1 MRFAAS
7 FAQERLWFLDRLE
20 PGSAAYNIPAAIRLS
35 GPLRAEALNGA
46 LREVVRRHEALRTT
60 FTESEGRAQQVIDAG
75 EPCALCRVDVSELP
89 ETGREKEVRRL
100 ARQEAARP
108 FDLSRGPLMRA
119 TLIRLADQEHA
130 LLLTM
135 HHIVSDVWSIR
146 VLLSELSSVC
156 ETFSRGRPSAFPEL
170 PIQYADYAHWQRQ
183 WLQGDVLEAQ
193 LSYWRDRLRGAP
205 RLLELPADR
214 PRPAVQSTA
223 GATEPVWLPRALSEA
238 LVALS
243 RREGA
248 TLFMTLLA
256 AFQALLHRYADQ
268 EKVLV
273 GTPIAGRTRT
283 ETEGLIGLFVNTL
296 VLRAD
301 VRHDMSFQEL
311 LAEVRVAALGA
322 YANQDLP
329 FEKLV
334 EELEPI
340 RDLGK
345 MPLFQAMFIF
355 QNTPQMAIDLAGLK
369 ASALDDTSAHVR
381 SDLDLYAWESG
392 DGIRG
397 TFVYRTDLFEA
408 PTIARLCRR
417 FITLLESI
425 VRDPAAP
432 IDALRL
438 DPDLELASI
447 PLSASHDSRGSLS
460 YHQERMWFI
469 DQFETGNVYES
480 HPVYHNLPLVLHF
493 QGGVDADLLQRA
505 INLVTGRHDVLR
517 TRFVTRDGHA
527 YQEVVPHT
535 DLELNVRDVA
545 GDPDRDA
552 SELVVQFAL
561 EASQIPIA
569 LDRDRLI
576 RATLFRLAD
585 ATAVLVV
592 TVHHSAADTWSLR
605 VLAQEIAESY
615 NAQTEKRPARFA
627 DLTVRYIDHAN
638 WQRTLPEDV
647 VEQLLFYWKRQL
659 AGPLQALTL
668 PTRVG
673 RPAVHTYSVGRRTF
687 AFSGRLSSQ
696 IDARGRAE
704 HTGTF
709 EVLLAAFNVLLHR
722 YSGHEEIVVGTSV
735 PCRRHA
741 AVRNAVGPFA
751 NLLVLRSNLG
761 GRPTFGAFLKQIIR
775 TVDDARRHEDMPFD
789 WLVKELNP
797 QVDMSRTALFDV
809 LFRFDDAPPA
819 AITVGQTKAILVDTN
834 LGHGKYDVNLSVQR
848 TAEGFVG
855 TWVYNTDLFDEFMI
869 EQLAGHFEAL
879 LECFASGSDVP
890 VNDVDLLSQAEKR
903 TQLVDWNRT
912 AAEYPR
918 EKTIHSIFEE
928 QVARYPDRVA
938 VVFQH
943 TQLTYRQLDEESN
956 RLANYLREQG
966 VGRETLVA
974 LCLARSPDM
983 IVAILGVLKAG
994 GAYLPIDPDYPDERR
1009 SYIVNDSGVSHAIST
1024 SSSIGI
1030 LADSVSSLILL
1041 DRDRE
1046 AIGSR
1051 SSQPPAAHA
1060 VPDNIAYCIYTSGST
1075 GRPKGVLLE
1084 HRQVV
1089 RLMVNDHMQFAF
1101 TEEDVWSVFH
1111 SYCFD
1116 FSVWE
1121 MYGALLY
1128 GGRLVIVSEGVN
1140 KDPQQFLGLILSEEV
1155 TVLNQTPSAF
1165 QQLMHHALSQRRTSV
1180 ALRYIIFGGEALAP
1194 RQLQPWNRAYP
1205 DVKLVN
1211 MYGITETTVHVT
1223 FKGLEAEDLEK
1234 DGSNIG
1240 VPIPTLQTYLV
1251 DSGMRLLPVGVPG
1264 ELHVGGAGLARNY
1277 LNRPELTAERFI
1289 PHPFGGPAG
1298 ARLYKSGDLGLY
1310 LPNGE
1315 MEYLGR
1321 RDHQVKIRGFRIE
1334 LGEIEGAL
1342 SRHPALRAVA
1352 VVAREDTPGQVRLV
1366 AYTVAEAEPPGVTEL
1381 RDFLKTSLPDYMV
1394 PAAFVALDALPL
1406 TSNGKVDRRALPAPE
1421 TQALESAHVAPRSP
1435 VEEILADVWASVLG
1449 VPQVGVQS
1457 DFFELGGHSLLVTRV
1472 MSRVAQVFEVDLP
1485 LRTLFEHPTVAG
1497 LAAQV
1502 EAAKQGGAV
1511 VRAPSIHRR
1520 VDRGSAPLSFAQER
1534 LWFLDQLEPSGS
1546 AYVVPS
1552 ALRLTGTLHVAS
1564 FAAAYREVVRRH
1576 ESLRTVIVT
1585 TGDGRGEQRIT
1596 DGESIALEFVD
1607 LSSLAPIAREEEM
1620 RRLALL
1626 MARRP
1631 FDMASGPLVRATVL
1645 RLEDETHVALFSAH
1659 HIVTDGWSMGLIVR
1673 ELTTL
1678 YPAFITGHP
1687 SPLAE
1692 PPIQY
1697 ADYAVWQ
1704 RNWLD
1709 AGAMDAQVSYWS
1721 DRLAGASGLLELPT
1735 DRPRPPLQG
1744 LAGASEPV
1752 SIAKDLSEALQVLSR
1767 REGVTPFMTLLAA
1780 FQTLL
1785 YKYSGQKTV
1794 LVGTPIAGRTRAEA
1808 EGLIGLF
1815 VNTLVMRADFDGALT
1830 FRDVL
1835 AQVRET
1841 ALGAYAHQDLPFE
1854 KLVDELEVE
1863 RDLSRTPLFQVMF
1876 ALQNTPTET
1885 LSLPGLSL
1893 LPVEIEQATS
1903 KFDMTLSL
1911 AESPSGI
1918 RGTLEYS
1925 SDLFDA
1931 ATIRRM
1937 VGHFTQ
1943 LLEAA
1948 VAEPTRPVATLE
1960 LLSTAERTQLLETW
1974 NATEEMYRSDAC
1986 IPDVFQAQVAL
1997 TPDAVAVVFE
2007 GRQLTYRQLD
2017 DRAAR
2022 LASYLQ
2028 SVGVGPEVRVG
2039 LCLDRSLD
2047 LVVGML
2053 GILNAGGAY
2062 VALDPS
2068 YPEQRLR
2075 VILEDAD
2082 VALVLTQAHLAH
2094 RFGADVQVLR
2104 IDADWPANAPT
2115 ADCSASHSLDPR
2127 NLAYVMFTS
2136 GSTGRPK
2143 GVQIA
2148 HGSVVNFLETM
2159 RAVPGLDRDDT
2170 FVSVTTI
2177 SFDISVLELLL
2188 PLTTGARLVVA
2199 GPDDVRDG
2207 GQLAAL
2213 VERHQATAMQG
2224 TPATWRLVLD
2234 NGWSGG
2240 ASLKALCG
2248 GEALSQDLA
2257 SRLLSGARSVWNMY
2271 GPTETTVWSTLDHVE
2286 DRDAPTSIGHPIANT
2301 KVYVLDRETRLLPI
2315 GVPGE
2320 LHIGG
2325 AGVSRGYRK
2334 RPDETAAR
2342 FVPNPFDVAGGSR
2355 LYRTGDR
2362 VRYRPDG
2369 RIEFLGRI
2377 DHQVKIRGHRIEL
2390 GEVETVLGQHQS
2402 IRDAVVVARE
2412 DAPGHTRLV
2421 AYMLASGDQ
2430 PLSVTELQRHIRA
2443 SLPEYMIPAAF
2454 VTLDAWPFT
2463 PNGKI
2468 DRRALPAPEQS
2479 RPELETAFIA
2489 PRDPREKTLAAIWSR
2504 VLGVDQLG
2512 VHDSFFHVGGDS
2524 ILAIQIVAR
2533 ANEAGL
2539 RLTPRQIF
2547 EHQTIAELA
2556 AVAGVGEV
2564 AAEQGAVTGAVALTP
2579 IQRWFFESPPAE
2591 PHHFN
2596 QALLLEARARLD
2608 PACLGQSVASL
2619 FLHHDALRHRF
2630 ELRDGEWH
2638 QESMTPDGR
2647 SPFSTVDL
2655 SSLAPAERS
2664 AEMTRQIEALH
2675 TSFDLGRGPLF
2686 HVRHFACGDE
2696 PDRVFLIAH
2705 HLVVDGVSWRILL
2718 EDLLT
2723 AYDQAIRGVSATLP
2737 RKTTAL
2743 QHWARKLYEYVQSG
2757 ALNEEV
2763 AYWQQQV
2770 TGEAPRLP
2778 VDRTDGPNT
2787 IASRAVVSATLT
2799 EEDSHALLTEVP
2811 EAYGTQINDV
2821 LLTALLQAF
2830 APWTGSRAL
2839 VVDLEGHGRESP
2851 FDDLDVSRTVGWFT
2865 TIFPVRLELPA
2876 KEDPG
2881 SALTA
2886 IKEQLRQI
2894 PQRGIGYGLLRYSE
2908 PARIAQLGDA
2918 PAEVIFNYLGRFDQT
2933 LAANT
2938 PFRFATGSSGPA
2950 QSPRARPRHLM
2961 EVSGIIVDGR
2971 LQLSL
2976 QYSENVHAR
2985 ATMQGLVDGIADA
2998 LRGIIAHCLSPD
3010 AGGASPSDFPLADL
3024 DQATLDR
3031 LLQGQEY

>member
-1 MRFAAS
+1 M
-7 FAQERLWFLDRLE
+7 
-20 PGSAAYNIPAAIRLS
+20 RLS
-35 GPLRAEALNGA
+35 GPLLAEALNEA

-60 FTESEGRAQQVIDAG
+60 FTTSEGRTQQVIDAG
-75 EPCALCRVDVSELP
+75 EPCALRRVDVSVLP
-89 ETGREKEVRRL
+89 EADREREVRRL
-100 ARQEAARP
+100 ARQEVAHP
-108 FDLSRGPLMRA
+108 FDLLRGPLLRV

-135 HHIVSDVWSIR
+135 HHIVSDMWSIR
-146 VLLSELSSVC
+146 LLLSELSRLY
-156 ETFSRGRPSAFPEL
+156 ETFSRGRPSTLPEL

-183 WLQGDVLEAQ
+183 WFQSDLLQSQ

-205 RLLELPADR
+205 RLLELPVDR
-214 PRPAVQSTA
+214 PRPARQSSA
-223 GATEPVWLPRALSEA
+223 GATEPIWLPPALSEA
-238 LVALS
+238 LLALS

-256 AFQALLHRYADQ
+256 AFQVLLHRYSGQ
-268 EKVLV
+268 GVVHV

-296 VLRAD
+296 VMRAH
-301 VRHDMSFQEL
+301 VRPGMSFREL

-322 YANQDLP
+322 HANQDLP

-334 EELEPI
+334 EELEPV
-340 RDLGK
+340 RDLSR
-345 MPLFQAMFIF
+345 MPLFQAMLVF
-355 QNTPQMAIDLAGLK
+355 QNTLRVAIDLAGLK
-369 ASALDDTSAHVR
+369 VSELDDKGAHVR
-381 SDLDLYAWESG
+381 SDLDLYVLESEE
-392 DGIRG
+392 GIRG
-397 TFVYRTDLFEA
+397 SLVYSTALFDA

-417 FITLLESI
+417 FITLLEGI
-425 VRDPAAP
+425 VRDPGAP
-432 IDALRL
+432 VGALPL
-438 DPDLELASI
+438 DPDLDLASLPI
-447 PLSASHDSRGSLS
+447 PASSDSRGSLS
-460 YHQERMWFI
+460 YHQERLWFI

-480 HPVYHNLPLVLHF
+480 NPVYHNLPLILHF

-505 INLVTGRHDVLR
+505 INIAAGRHDVLR
-517 TRFVTRDGHA
+517 TRFVTHEGHA
-527 YQEVVPHT
+527 YQEVVSPA
-535 DLELNVRDVA
+535 DLELNVREVA
-545 GDPDRDA
+545 GSPGADA
-552 SELVVQFAL
+552 SDLAVQLAL
-561 EASQIPIA
+561 EESKIPIA
-569 LDRDRLI
+569 LDGDRLI
-576 RATLFRLAD
+576 RATLFRVAD
-585 ATAVLVV
+585 ASAVLVV
-592 TVHHSAADTWSLR
+592 TVHHIAADTASLR

-615 NAQTEKRPARFA
+615 SAQTEGRAARFA
-627 DLTVRYIDHAN
+627 DLNVRYMDHAQ
-638 WQRTLPEDV
+638 WQRTLPEDA

-659 AGPLQALTL
+659 AGPLQALAL
-668 PTRVG
+668 PTRVV
-673 RPAVHTYSVGRRTF
+673 RPAVHTYTVGRRTF
-687 AFSGRLSSQ
+687 AFSGRLSSR
-696 IDARGRAE
+696 IDAFGRTAN
-704 HTGTF
+704 TGTF
-709 EVLLAAFNVLLHR
+709 EVLLAAFKVLLHR

-761 GRPTFGAFLKQIIR
+761 GRPAFGTFLKQVTR

-809 LFRFDDAPPA
+809 LFRFEDEPPA
-819 AITVGQTKAILVDTN
+819 AIKIGQTTATLVDSN
-834 LGHGKYDVNLSVQR
+834 LGHGKYDINLSVQR

-869 EQLAGHFEAL
+869 EQMDGHFEAL
-879 LECFASGSDVP
+879 LECFASGSDLP
-890 VNDVDLLSQAEKR
+890 VNDVDLLSQPEKR
-903 TQLVDWNRT
+903 RQLVDWNST

-918 EKTIHSIFEE
+918 EKSIHAIFEE

-943 TQLTYRQLDEESN
+943 TQLTYRELDEESN
-956 RLANYLREQG
+956 RLANYLHEQG
-966 VGRETLVA
+966 VHRETLVA

-994 GAYLPIDPDYPDERR
+994 GAYLPIDPDYPDDRR
-1009 SYIVNDSGVSHAIST
+1009 SYIVDDSGVSHAIST
-1024 SSSIGI
+1024 SNSIGI
-1030 LADSVSSLILL
+1030 LADRVPSLILL

-1046 AIGSR
+1046 AIASR
-1051 SSQPPAAHA
+1051 SSWLSAVRA

-1089 RLMVNDHMQFAF
+1089 RLMVNDHLQFTF
-1101 TEEDVWSVFH
+1101 TEEDVWSMFH

-1140 KDPQQFLGLILSEEV
+1140 KDPQRFLGLVLSEGV

-1165 QQLMHHALSQRRTSV
+1165 LQLMHHALSQARTSV
-1180 ALRYIIFGGEALAP
+1180 PLRYIVFGGEALAP
-1194 RQLQPWNRAYP
+1194 RQLQPWHRAYP
-1205 DVKLVN
+1205 DVQLVN

-1223 FKGLEAEDLEK
+1223 FNGLEAEDLER
-1234 DGSNIG
+1234 DSSNIG
-1240 VPIPTLQTYLV
+1240 VPIPTTQTYLV
-1251 DSGMRLLPVGVPG
+1251 DSGLRLLPVGVPG
-1264 ELHVGGAGLARNY
+1264 ELYVGGAGLARNY

-1298 ARLYKSGDLGLY
+1298 ERLYRSGDLGRY
-1310 LPNGE
+1310 LPDGE

-1321 RDHQVKIRGFRIE
+1321 RDHQVKIRGFRVE

-1342 SRHPALRAVA
+1342 VQHPAVRAA
-1352 VVAREDTPGQVRLV
+1352 TVVAREDTPGQVRLV
-1366 AYTVAEAEPPGVTEL
+1366 AYAVAEAVPPGATEL
-1381 RDFLKTSLPDYMV
+1381 RDYLKVSLPDYMV
-1394 PAAFVALDALPL
+1394 PAAFVMLDALPL
-1406 TSNGKVDRRALPAPE
+1406 TSNGKVDRRALPAPD

-1449 VPQVGVQS
+1449 VPQIGVDS
-1457 DFFELGGHSLLVTRV
+1457 DFFELGGHSLLVTQV
-1472 MSRVAQVFEVDLP
+1472 MSRVAQVFDVDLP
-1485 LRTLFEHPTVAG
+1485 LRTLFENPTVSG

-1502 EAAKQGGAV
+1502 EAAKSGSALL
-1511 VRAPSIHRR
+1511 RPPSIHRR
-1520 VDRGSAPLSFAQER
+1520 GGGGSAPLSFAQER
-1534 LWFLDQLEPSGS
+1534 LWFLDQLEPNGS
-1546 AYVVPS
+1546 AYVISS
-1552 ALRLTGTLHVAS
+1552 ALRLTGALHVAS
-1564 FAAAYREVVRRH
+1564 FAAAYHEVVRRH
-1576 ESLRTVIVT
+1576 ESLRTAIVT
-1585 TGDGRGEQRIT
+1585 TGEGRGEQRVT
-1596 DGESIALEFVD
+1596 YGESIALEYVD
-1607 LSSLAPIAREEEM
+1607 LSSLAPVVREEEM
-1620 RRLALL
+1620 RRLVQL
-1626 MARRP
+1626 MSRRS
-1631 FDMASGPLVRATVL
+1631 FDLASGSLVRATVL

-1673 ELTTL
+1673 ELAAL
-1678 YPAFITGHP
+1678 YPAFIAGHP

-1692 PPIQY
+1692 PAIQY
-1697 ADYAVWQ
+1697 ADYTVWQ
-1704 RNWLD
+1704 RDWLD

-1721 DRLAGASGLLELPT
+1721 DRLAGVSGLLELPT

-1752 SIAKDLSEALQVLSR
+1752 RIATDVSASLQVLSR
-1767 REGVTPFMTLLAA
+1767 REGVTLFMALLAA

-1785 YKYSGQKTV
+1785 YRYAGQKTV

-1808 EGLIGLF
+1808 DGLIGLF
-1815 VNTLVMRADFDGALT
+1815 VNTLVMRADFDAALT
-1830 FRDVL
+1830 FREVL
-1835 AQVRET
+1835 AQVRES
-1841 ALGAYAHQDLPFE
+1841 ALGAYANQDLPFE

-1876 ALQNTPTET
+1876 ALQNTPAEA

-1931 ATIRRM
+1931 ATIQRM
-1937 VGHFTQ
+1937 VGHFTH
-1943 LLEAA
+1943 LLEAV
-1948 VAEPTRPVATLE
+1948 VADPVRPVATLD

-1974 NATEEMYRSDAC
+1974 NATEETYRSDASV
-1986 IPDVFQAQVAL
+1986 PDVFQAQVAL

-2007 GRQLTYRQLD
+2007 TQQLTYRQLD
-2017 DRAAR
+2017 ERAAQ

-2028 SVGVGPEVRVG
+2028 RVGVGPEVRVG

-2047 LVVGML
+2047 LVVGLL
-2053 GILNAGGAY
+2053 GILKGGGAY
-2062 VALDPS
+2062 VPLDPT

-2075 VILEDAD
+2075 LILEDAD

-2094 RFGADVQVLR
+2094 GFGADVRVLR
-2104 IDADWPANAPT
+2104 IDADWPAIASTPEY
-2115 ADCSASHSLDPR
+2115 SASHSLDPR
-2127 NLAYVMFTS
+2127 HLAYVMFTS

-2143 GVQIA
+2143 GVQIS

-2159 RAVPGLDRDDT
+2159 RAVPGLDRDDA

-2224 TPATWRLVLD
+2224 TPATWRLVLG

-2257 SRLLSGARSVWNMY
+2257 SRLQSGARSVWNMY
-2271 GPTETTVWSTLDHVE
+2271 GPTETTVWSTVDHVE
-2286 DRDAPTSIGHPIANT
+2286 DGDAPTSIGHPIANT
-2301 KVYVLDRETRLLPI
+2301 KVYVLDQETRLLPI

-2342 FVPNPFDVAGGSR
+2342 FVPNPFDAAGGSR

-2412 DAPGHTRLV
+2412 DTPGHTRLV
-2421 AYMLASGDQ
+2421 AYLLASGE
-2430 PLSVTELQRHIRA
+2430 PPNVTELQRHLRA
-2443 SLPEYMIPAAF
+2443 SLPDYMIPAAY

-2479 RPELETAFIA
+2479 RPDLETAFVA
-2489 PRDPREKTLAAIWSR
+2489 PRDAREKTLAAIWSR
-2504 VLGVDQLG
+2504 VLGLDQIG

-2547 EHQTIAELA
+2547 EHQTIAGLA
-2556 AVAGVGEV
+2556 AVAGTGDV

-2579 IQRWFFESPPAE
+2579 IQRWFFEHPPSE
-2591 PHHFN
+2591 LHHFN
-2596 QALLLEARARLD
+2596 QAVLLEARGRLD
-2608 PACLGQSVASL
+2608 PVCLGHSVAAL
-2619 FLHHDALRHRF
+2619 VLHHDALRHRF

-2638 QESMTPDGR
+2638 QEGMMPDGR

-2655 SSLAPAERS
+2655 SSLAPARRS
-2664 AEMTRQIEALH
+2664 AEMTRQIDALH
-2675 TSFDLGRGPLF
+2675 TGFDLARGPLF
-2686 HVRHFACGDE
+2686 HVRHFACGDQ
-2696 PDRVFLIAH
+2696 PDRVFMVAH

-2723 AYDQAIRGVSATLP
+2723 AYDQTIRGKSAALP

-2743 QHWARKLYEYVQSG
+2743 QQWARKLSEYTQSS
-2757 ALNEEV
+2757 ALTEEV
-2763 AYWQQQV
+2763 AYWEQQV
-2770 TGEAPRLP
+2770 DGETPRLP
-2778 VDRTDGPNT
+2778 VDRADGANT
-2787 IASRAVVSATLT
+2787 VASRAGVSLELT
-2799 EEDSHALLTEVP
+2799 EEETHALLTEVP
-2811 EAYGTQINDV
+2811 EAYRTQINDV
-2821 LLTALLQAF
+2821 LLTALLQALI
-2830 APWTGSRAL
+2830 PWTGSRSM
-2839 VVDLEGHGRESP
+2839 VIDLEGHGRESL
-2851 FDDLDVSRTVGWFT
+2851 FDDVDVSRTVGWFT

-2876 KEDPG
+2876 REDPG
-2881 SALTA
+2881 SALKA
-2886 IKEQLRQI
+2886 IKEQLRRI
-2894 PQRGIGYGLLRYSE
+2894 PQGGIGYGLLRYKA
-2908 PARIAQLGDA
+2908 PVGVARIRKTA
-2918 PAEVIFNYLGRFDQT
+2918 AEVIFNYLGRFDQT
-2933 LAANT
+2933 LAANA
-2938 PFRFATGSSGPA
+2938 PFRFATESSGPA
-2950 QSPRARPRHLM
+2950 QSPRGMRRHLV
-2961 EVSGIIVDGR
+2961 EASGMIVDGR
-2971 LQLSL
+2971 LHLSL
-2976 QYSENVHAR
+2976 HYSENLHTR
-2985 ATMQGLVDGIADA
+2985 ATMQGLVDRFAVA

-3024 DQATLDR
+3024 DQATLDS
-3031 LLQGQEY
+3031 LLQDQQSS